1 MADKSI
7 SGKYGWIYQGS
18 QNSIVDTGALDPNV
32 WCRVVSV
39 GASTALPVAVVGQV
53 FETPDTTA
61 TAITLAVGDSVE
73 VLDRTRRCK
82 TEVSTSGEE
91 GTIDVTDDCSSFTSN
106 ILDGFPT
113 ISGSIGG
120 FVKFDE
126 ITQEINAL
134 GLDVFS
140 RFFDVIDDDGEGVYT
155 LTERAND
162 PMILFYCLNADA
174 KVGEV
179 QNWVII
185 PILISGFSGGAGN
198 KDAQKSDLTF
208 TKAEGPATFYK
219 RTVFAADVLS

>member
-7 SGKYGWIYQGS
+7 SGKYGFVYQGS

-32 WCRVVSV
+32 WCRVLTV
-39 GASTALPVAVVGQV
+39 GASTALPVETIGQV
-53 FETPDTTA
+53 FETPDTSS

-73 VLDRTRRCK
+73 VLDQTRRCK
-82 TEVSTSGEE
+82 TEVSISGEE
-91 GTIDVTDDCSSFTSN
+91 GTIDVTDDCSSFTSM

-113 ISGSIGG
+113 LSGSIGS

-126 ITQEINAL
+126 ITEAITAV

-140 RFFDVIDDDGEGVYT
+140 RFFDVLEDDGEGVYT
-155 LTERAND
+155 FTERANE
-162 PMILFYCLNADA
+162 PLTLFYCLNSDA

-185 PILISGFSGGAGN
+185 PVLISGFSGGAGN

-219 RTVFAADVLS
+219 RTVFAADLLS

>member
-1 MADKSI
+1 
-7 SGKYGWIYQGS
+7 
-18 QNSIVDTGALDPNV
+18 TG
-32 WCRVVSV
+32 
-39 GASTALPVAVVGQV
+39 LPVTTIGQG

-61 TAITLAVGDSVE
+61 TAITLGAGDSVE
-73 VLDRTRRCK
+73 VYDKTRRCK

-91 GTIDVTDDCSSFTSN
+91 GTIDVTDDCSQFVSM

-113 ISGSIGG
+113 ISGSIGS

-126 ITQEINAL
+126 VTKEINAL

-140 RFFDVIDDDGEGVYT
+140 RFFDVITDDGEAGYT
-155 LTERAND
+155 FTARANE
-162 PMILFYCLNADA
+162 PLMLFYCLNSDA
-174 KVGEV
+174 AVGEV

-219 RTVFAADVLS
+219 RTVFADDVLN